1 LHLIIYLK
9 DIKILHDY
17 SDMIGQFV
25 QSLTTM
31 TTHVKAESKSDLFT
45 SQTVENIEKIIKK
58 FVTFRSKMNKIKKV
72 R

>member
-1 LHLIIYLK
+1 
-9 DIKILHDY
+9 
-17 SDMIGQFV
+17 
-25 QSLTTM
+25 M